1 MTSATSLSAADTAA
15 RGSSTNW
22 AWAFLQRSPKVSRS
36 SVESERI
43 SRAETRAL
51 RASSWDSA
59 RLASPIWR
67 TVRSYSGPKRRRRSA
82 LRRCL
87 DRSQAPSARTATM
100 TATAIMSWVVFMF
113 SSRASSVLRRRSRA
127 AAGTAALEGFRLGLE
142 RAAAEPS
149 LPRLG
154 QRLGWPDNSV
164 DDDRKR
170 EEQWRERDDE
180 GRGEIS
186 NQLHFAAVPHV
197 AVRPHGRREPQHD
210 QV

>member
-1 MTSATSLSAADTAA
+1 MPAPRTEEPVELDELAALSTQSVQLGAAA
-15 RGSSTNW
+15 R
-22 AWAFLQRSPKVSRS
+22 ADKPF
-36 SVESERI
+36 RI
-43 SRAETRAL
+43 
-51 RASSWDSA
+51 D
-59 RLASPIWR
+59 P
-67 TVRSYSGPKRRRRSA
+67 
-82 LRRCL
+82 
-87 DRSQAPSARTATM
+87 
-100 TATAIMSWVVFMF
+100 
-113 SSRASSVLRRRSRA
+113 A